1 MAMTIK
7 QKVSFEVTLVV
18 DTETE
23 LKFIADTL
31 KGLRDF
37 SKGQMELTPL
47 QKHVAK
53 VFLEK
58 GEEAAISE
66 LLASNMKDELK
77 TLMKLE
83 LGYDKLSP
91 VVVRNV

>member
-7 QKVSFEVTLVV
+7 QKVSFEVSIVV
-18 DTETE
+18 DTETQE
-23 LKFIADTL
+23 GFIGDTL
-31 KGLRDF
+31 AAIRDF
-37 SKGQMELTPL
+37 SKGQMELSPL
-47 QKHVAK
+47 QRHVAK